1 MMMVFA
7 PVSSALIGR
16 TGAKR
21 TLMVGA
27 TVLGLGYL
35 VAFALMAAPWQL
47 LVASCVASAGVGI
60 GYAAMPT
67 LILDA
72 VPMREAGSAVGLNAL
87 MRSVGTTLAAA
98 VMGTV
103 LAGSST
109 TLGGFEIPTQGA
121 FQLCFVIGAAAAFV
135 GVAITAT
142 IPRARPAA
150 QPQEPVAVQVRG

>member
-1 MMMVFA
+1 
-7 PVSSALIGR
+7 
-16 TGAKR
+16 
-21 TLMVGA
+21 
-27 TVLGLGYL
+27 
-35 VAFALMAAPWQL
+35 
-47 LVASCVASAGVGI
+47 
-60 GYAAMPT
+60 MPT

-103 LAGSST
+103 LAGSSR

-150 QPQEPVAVQVRG
+150 QPQEALAVEARG

>member
-1 MMMVFA
+1 MD
-7 PVSSALIGR
+7 
-16 TGAKR
+16 
-21 TLMVGA
+21 
-27 TVLGLGYL
+27 
-35 VAFALMAAPWQL
+35 APWQL

-72 VPMREAGSAVGLNAL
+72 VPMREAGSAVGLNGL

-98 VMGTV
+98 VMAH
-103 LAGSST
+103 LLDQLST
-109 TLGGFEIPTQGA
+109 TIGGFELPTQGA
-121 FQLCFVIGAAAAFV
+121 FQLLLRVGAAAAFV

-150 QPQEPVAVQVRG
+150 LPQEPVAAQVRG